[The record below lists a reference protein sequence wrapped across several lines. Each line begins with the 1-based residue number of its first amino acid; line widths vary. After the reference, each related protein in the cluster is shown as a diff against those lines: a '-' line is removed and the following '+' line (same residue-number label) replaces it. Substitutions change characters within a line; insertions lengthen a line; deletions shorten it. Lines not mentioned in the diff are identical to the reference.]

1 MTLFNIIAHEIPLLF
16 FTVFAQ
22 AVIGLIFVYT
32 PAYWKGYKTDLK
44 RFGLFTTIAMGLAIL
59 PSVFHLGDITHSL
72 NFIRRM
78 GVFYANNEWHIGW
91 MNNEVAFAGLVVLFG
106 GLLWLKE
113 KRVFLHLALACGI
126 LCIFFM
132 AGAYGS
138 MQKTVTTW
146 RFDITLLS
154 FYSSMFFLGGLMYHT
169 FFAQSEHEE
178 KMAFLVGL
186 FGGGLL
192 LVSIVFQTL
201 HLGNVQVAGIIN
213 PFDLLKGNYAKFIFG
228 GALLVGASMIIWYI
242 NNYLRKKCYIASAL
256 ALILGT
262 LGVLA
267 IRAIFYGLVNTHVML

>member
-1 MTLFNIIAHEIPLLF
+1 MTLFNIIAHEIPLVF

-22 AVIGLIFVYT
+22 AVIGMIFVYT
-32 PAYWKGYKTDLK
+32 PAYAKGYKDNLK
-44 RFGLFTTIAMGLAIL
+44 KFGLFSAIAMGLAIL

-91 MNNEVAFAGLVVLFG
+91 MNNEVACASLVVLFA
-106 GLLWLKE
+106 GLLWLKGN
-113 KRVFLHLALACGI
+113 KIFLYLALISGI

-138 MQKTVTTW
+138 MQRTVTTW
-146 RFDITLLS
+146 RFDVTLLY
-154 FYSSMFFLGGLMYHT
+154 FYASMFFLGGLMYHL
-169 FFAQSEHEE
+169 FFAKDEHEE

-192 LVSIVFQTL
+192 LTSIVFQTL

-213 PFDLLKGNYAKFIFG
+213 PFDLLHGNYAKFIFI
-228 GALLVGASMIIWYI
+228 GAFLIGLSMVVWYT
-242 NNYLRKKCYIASAL
+242 NNYLRNKCSVMAAI
-256 ALILGT
+256 ALILGL

-267 IRAIFYGLVNTHVML
+267 TRAVFYGLVNTHVML